1 MNDTSYSFDVSVET
15 FEQYVINNS
24 VHVPVLVDFWAPW
37 CGPCKTLMPMLS
49 KLAEEYNGQFL
60 LAKVNID
67 EQQELAMQFGVR
79 SVPTVKVFRHGQSVD
94 EFTGA
99 LPESQLRRFIDQHV
113 EKESDQRLPA
123 IMEQFTQGDQTTA
136 LEQLRELR
144 EVEPSDQGLLETEL
158 EMLVTMERLDE
169 AQELIRSLPANLQQ
183 EPSIQAIFS
192 TLQLKH
198 AAANAPSREAL
209 QQRLEQNPNDSE
221 ARYQL
226 AVQLTTAGDYEA
238 ALECF
243 LELLRRDRNY
253 GDDAARKG
261 MLMVFDQLGPDDKR
275 VSHYRRQMFTILH

>member
-1 MNDTSYSFDVSVET
+1 MSSENYSFDVGVEN

-37 CGPCKTLMPMLS
+37 CGPCKTLMPLLS

-67 EQQELAMQFGVR
+67 EQQELAMQFSVR
-79 SVPTVKVFRHGQSVD
+79 SVPTVKLFRHGQSVD

-99 LPESQLRRFIDQHV
+99 LPESQLRQFIDLHI
-113 EKESDQRLPA
+113 EKESDRRLPA
-123 IMEQFTQGDQTTA
+123 IMELFSQGDQTTA

-144 EVEPSDQGLLETEL
+144 TGEPTDQRLLETEL
-158 EMLVTMERLDE
+158 EMLIAMERLDE
-169 AQELIRSLPANLQQ
+169 AQELIMSLPANLQQ
-183 EPSIQAIFS
+183 EASIQAIYS
-192 TLQLKH
+192 TLQLKL
-198 AAANAPSREAL
+198 AAGNAPSCDEL
-209 QQRLEQNPNDSE
+209 QQRLEQNPDDSE

-226 AVQLTTAGDYEA
+226 AVQLTTSGEYEA

-243 LELLRRDRNY
+243 LELLRRDRTY

-275 VSHYRRQMFTILH
+275 VSHYRRQMFTVLH